1 MNAISLLLAGLTL
14 ATVQQR
20 ADTVAYDIRFPNAAH
35 HEAEITVR
43 WTNLP
48 ERPLETRMSRSSP
61 GRYAL
66 HEFAKNVYS
75 VHAVDGRG
83 RPLEITRPDPHSW
96 LVHGHDGTV
105 RLTYTLYADRA
116 DGTYSGIDRTHG
128 HLNMPATFMW
138 APSAAERPIRIMF
151 HPPAGS
157 EWRVATQLAPTA
169 TRDVFTAPHLQYF
182 MDSPT
187 EVSNFAERRWTVRS
201 GNRQDTIRIAM
212 HHIGSDAELD
222 AYAEMA
228 KKVVAE
234 QIAIYGNP
242 APYDHGLYTFIA
254 DYLPWASGDGME
266 HRNSTILASTASLA
280 DNALG
285 LLGTLSHEF
294 FHSWNVERIRPKNLE
309 PFDFS
314 RENMSDVLWFA
325 EGFTSYYDDLAIRRA
340 GITDDT
346 QYAQG
351 LTGTINTVLN
361 APGRSYFTA
370 AEMSMQAPFVDAA
383 VANDPNNRAN
393 TFISYYTWGAG
404 IGLGLDLTL
413 RSRFAD
419 VTLDDYM
426 RAMWTKHGVTERPY
440 TIEDLRLTLGEVT
453 GDQAFADD
461 FFARYIQG
469 HEAVDYE
476 ALLAHAGILV
486 RKAAA
491 DRPTLGQAFF
501 QVRDNRLVV
510 TSSTLI
516 DTPLYEA
523 GIDRGDQII
532 RLDGHPVASTEQL
545 NAIVQRKKP
554 GDALPIEFY
563 SRGETRTATI
573 TLVEDP
579 TLEIVLFETAGKEF
593 TPEMQ
598 AFRRDW
604 LRSRAQ

>member
-1 MNAISLLLAGLTL
+1 
-14 ATVQQR
+14 
-20 ADTVAYDIRFPNAAH
+20 
-35 HEAEITVR
+35 
-43 WTNLP
+43 
-48 ERPLETRMSRSSP
+48 MSRSSP

-66 HEFAKNVYS
+66 HEFAKNVYGVS
-75 VHAVDGRG
+75 AVDGRG

-96 LVHGHDGTV
+96 MVHGHDGTI

-116 DGTYSGIDRTHG
+116 DGTYSGIDRSHA

-138 APSAAERPIRIMF
+138 APVAAERPVRVTF
-151 HPPAGS
+151 HTPAGS
-157 EWRVATQLAPTA
+157 EWRVATQLAPT
-169 TRDVFTAPHLQYF
+169 TTPNTFTAPHLQYF

-187 EVSNFAERRWTVRS
+187 EVSNFAVREWTIPS
-201 GNRQDTIRIAM
+201 GNRRDTIRIAM
-212 HHIGSDAELD
+212 HHRGTDAELD

-228 KKVVAE
+228 RKVVAE
-234 QIAIYGNP
+234 QIAVYGNP
-242 APYDHGLYTFIA
+242 APYDHGLYTFLA
-254 DYLPWASGDGME
+254 DYVPWASGDGME
-266 HRNSTILASTASLA
+266 HRNSTVISSSSSLA
-280 DNALG
+280 QNALG

-325 EGFTSYYDDLAIRRA
+325 EGFTSYYDDLTIRRA
-340 GITDDT
+340 GIFDDA

-351 LTGTINTVLN
+351 LTGTLNIVLN
-361 APGRSYFTA
+361 SPGRALFTA

-383 VANDPNNRAN
+383 VANDPNNRPN

-413 RSRFAD
+413 RSRFPD

-426 RAMWTKHGVTERPY
+426 RALWTKHGTTERPY
-440 TIEDLRLTLGEVT
+440 TIEDLRLVLGEVT

-486 RKAAA
+486 RKAAT

-501 QVRDNRLVV
+501 QVRDNQLIVA
-510 TSSTLI
+510 SSTLI

-523 GIDRGDQII
+523 GLDRLDQIVT
-532 RLDGHPVASTEQL
+532 LDGEPIASTEQMTR
-545 NAIVQRKKP
+545 IVQRHKP
-554 GDALPIEFY
+554 GDTVPIQYF

-579 TLEIVLFETAGKEF
+579 LLEVVLFESAGEEV

-598 AFRRDW
+598 TFRRSW
-604 LRSRAQ
+604 LQSKAR